1 MSTDRTQYV
10 IKPIDYEN
18 VIEYFNTHHNNS
30 NNTIAKTFNL
40 HTNYVNFI
48 LDFYLSMK
56 KNYYKVGW

>member
-40 HTNYVNFI
+40 HTNYVNSVSYTHLTLPTI
-48 LDFYLSMK
+48 LL
-56 KNYYKVGW
+56 V